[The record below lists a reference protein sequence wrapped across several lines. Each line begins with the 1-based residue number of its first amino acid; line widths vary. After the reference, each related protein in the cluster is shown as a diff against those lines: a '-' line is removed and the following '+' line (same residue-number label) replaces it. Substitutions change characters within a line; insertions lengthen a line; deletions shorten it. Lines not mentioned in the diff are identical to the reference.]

1 MTGVHAP
8 AALGGAASLVSSRLA
23 EFARDMHWPDLPT
36 AVQREAVRAFLN
48 WVGCT
53 VGGARTESAERAIR
67 GLNAMSGPG
76 ATPVLGRAERL
87 QPADAALANC
97 LASAADTFDD
107 THLSTITHPTGPVA
121 AAILALADARRI
133 AGRDLLLAL
142 AIGIE
147 IECRISAAITA
158 PGSGA
163 SQGWYITGVSGGIGA
178 AAAAARILNATQVEL
193 LAALGLAASQAGGLR
208 ATHGSMAIAFVP
220 GFAARNGLTAAQLA
234 AAGFTCGDA
243 VIEGRNGLLPVLAPQ
258 AEAGTILRDLGSR
271 FEMLGNAYKPYPC
284 GIVIHPSIDACLEL
298 ARHRPAPEAIEA
310 VDLAVHADAL
320 ALCWRKLPATTLEA
334 QVSLFHW
341 AAAALVRGAAGLD
354 EGDASAIA
362 DPRIRALQD
371 RMQARVDPALASGQA
386 RAEVR
391 LRDGT
396 VLRAEVAQATGS
408 LERPMSDEQLAE
420 KFRMLACRR
429 LGAAQLERLL
439 QECWHLPDSGDAG
452 EIGRL
457 GALG

>member
-1 MTGVHAP
+1 MNDLQP
-8 AALGGAASLVSSRLA
+8 MGAGTTISISSRLA
-23 EFARDMHWPDLPT
+23 EFAQDMRWQDLPD
-36 AVQREAVRAFLN
+36 VVRRESVRAFLN
-48 WVGCT
+48 WVGCA
-53 VGGARTESAERAIR
+53 VGGARTESAEAAIR
-67 GLNAMSGPG
+67 GLETLSGPG
-76 ATPVLGRAERL
+76 TTPVLGRAERL

-121 AAILALADARRI
+121 AAVLALAHAHRTS
-133 AGRDLLLAL
+133 GQDLLLAL

-178 AAAAARILNATQVEL
+178 AAAAARLLNVNHAAL
-193 LAALGLAASQAGGLR
+193 RSALGLAASQASGLR

-220 GFAARNGLTAAQLA
+220 GFAARNGLTAAHLA
-234 AAGFTCGDA
+234 AAGFACSDG

-258 AEAGTILRDLGSR
+258 ADQSVVVRDLGTH

-298 ARHRPAPEAIEA
+298 AQLCPGPEAIDA
-310 VDLAVHADAL
+310 VELAVHADAL
-320 ALCWRKLPATTLEA
+320 ALCWRKLPATALEA

-341 AAAALVRGAAGLD
+341 AAAALVRGAAGLE
-354 EGDASAIA
+354 EGNSQATA
-362 DPRIRALQD
+362 DHRIRTLQEAM
-371 RMQARVDPALASGQA
+371 RAHVDPALGSGQA
-386 RAEVR
+386 RVELR
-391 LRDGT
+391 LRDGR
-396 VLRAEVAQATGS
+396 VLRANVTEVTGS
-408 LERPMSDEQLAE
+408 LERPMSDEQLMA
-420 KFRMLACRR
+420 KFCMLARQR
-429 LGAAQLERLL
+429 LGEPQVETLL
-439 QECWHLPDSGDAG
+439 QACLHLPYSQDAG

-457 GALG
+457 GTLG

>member
-1 MTGVHAP
+1 MPGS
-8 AALGGAASLVSSRLA
+8 LASTVSAGSTSVSSRLA
-23 EFARDMHWPDLPT
+23 EFAHDMRWQDLP
-36 AVQREAVRAFLN
+36 AAMQREAARAFLN
-48 WVGCT
+48 WVGCAA
-53 VGGARTESAERAIR
+53 GGARTESAEAAVR
-67 GLNAMSGPG
+67 GLYAMSGPG
-76 ATPVLGRAERL
+76 TTPVLGRAERL

-121 AAILALADARRI
+121 AAILALADGRRI
-133 AGRDLLLAL
+133 LGRDLLLAL
-142 AIGIE
+142 AIGVE

-158 PGSGA
+158 PGSGS

-178 AAAAARILNATQVEL
+178 AAAAARILGATRGEL

-220 GFAARNGLTAAQLA
+220 GFAARNGLAAAHLA
-234 AAGFTCGDA
+234 AAGFACGDA

-258 AEAGTILRDLGSR
+258 AEPGAILRDLGTR

-284 GIVIHPSIDACLEL
+284 GIVIHPSIDACLEI
-298 ARHRPAPEAIEA
+298 AGRHVAPEAIEA
-310 VDLAVHADAL
+310 AELAVHADAL
-320 ALCWRKLPATTLEA
+320 ALCWRKLPASPLEA

-341 AAAALVRGAAGLD
+341 AAAALVRGAAGLE
-354 EGDASAIA
+354 EGDSEAVA
-362 DPRIRALQD
+362 DPRIRALQEV
-371 RMQARVDPALASGQA
+371 MQARVDPALRGGQA

-396 VLRAEVAQATGS
+396 VLRAEVAEATGS
-408 LERPMSDEQLAE
+408 LERPMSDGQLAG
-420 KFRMLACRR
+420 KFRMLARRR
-429 LGAAQLERLL
+429 LGEAQVESLL
-439 QECWHLPDSGDAG
+439 QACWHLPDSRDAG